1 MTKVFR
7 KWVCRVMV
15 GVVVFAQMSIAAY
28 ACPATSG
35 SAKAPLGSTPTVASV
50 LTGLEGMSPGADS
63 LPDPMHPSSPAL
75 CAAHC
80 DFGNQSAD
88 HASTPTTQPALIT
101 TVYFLP
107 ALAVPFVPVG
117 VAFDQPDPQSGCSP
131 ALAILHCCF
140 RF

>member
-7 KWVCRVMV
+7 RWVCRLMV

-28 ACPATSG
+28 ACPAASG
-35 SAKAPLGSTPTVASV
+35 SAQGP
-50 LTGLEGMSPGADS
+50 
-63 LPDPMHPSSPAL
+63 SPAL

-88 HASTPTTQPALIT
+88 HASTPTAQPALIT
-101 TVYFLP
+101 TVYSLAALTVPSVP
-107 ALAVPFVPVG
+107 AGAR
-117 VAFDQPDPQSGCSP
+117 FDQPGPQSARSP
-131 ALAILHCCF
+131 PLAILHCCF

>member
-1 MTKVFR
+1 MTKVFTN
-7 KWVCRVMV
+7 WVCRVMV

-35 SAKAPLGSTPTVASV
+35 SAQGPLGSAPTAASV
-50 LTGLEGMSPGADS
+50 LTGLDGMAPGADS
-63 LPDPMHPSSPAL
+63 SPEPMHPSSPAL

-88 HASTPTTQPALIT
+88 HASTPTAQPALIT
-101 TVYFLP
+101 TVYFLA
-107 ALAVPFVPVG
+107 ALAVPAVPAG
-117 VAFDQPDPQSGCSP
+117 AAFDQPGPPSAGSRP
-131 ALAILHCCF
+131 LAILHCCF

>member
-7 KWVCRVMV
+7 KWVCHVMV

-28 ACPATSG
+28 SCPATSG
-35 SAKAPLGSTPTVASV
+35 SAQGPLGGTPTAGSV
-50 LTGLEGMSPGADS
+50 LTGQDGMSPGADS
-63 LPDPMHPSSPAL
+63 LPEPMHPSSPAL

-88 HASTPTTQPALIT
+88 HASTPTAQPALIT

-107 ALAVPFVPVG
+107 ALAVPSVPAG
-117 VAFDQPDPQSGCSP
+117 DAFDQPGPQSACSP
-131 ALAILHCCF
+131 PLAILHCCF